1 MGECFISTVKAFGFT
16 GDESKVVDTGLEDGH
31 IRTGMLAVL
40 FNIIPGLVVESIGD
54 G

>member
-1 MGECFISTVKAFGFT
+1 MEAFGLT
-16 GDESKVVDTGLEDGH
+16 GGERKVVDTGLGDGD
-31 IRTGMLAVL
+31 IRTGKLAVL